1 MNKQS
6 LIALTLMGAWLA
18 APFAYA
24 ADPIRLE
31 QAVLRALQSNP
42 ALAAEAATLRSTEA
56 RAALQGLAPAYT
68 VGGEFENFAGTG
80 AASGIKSAEATL
92 RLGVVL
98 ELGDKR
104 EARQALGR
112 AEVSQQRQRTEAV
125 RLELASTT
133 ATRFVEVVAAQER
146 LAFTKERI
154 ALAQRTRGEVAKWVA
169 AARNPDSD
177 LNTAEIAVTEAELE
191 QQRAEQ
197 KLASA
202 RLTLASTWGAP
213 APDFVEAQADFNT
226 LPVAESFD
234 ALALRL
240 PMTPEQRAATFE
252 VDTLTARR
260 KVAHA
265 SGQPDVNFSIGVRR
279 LQGTSDQ
286 ALVMAVNV
294 PLGSQARAAYSIA
307 DLDAQIDA
315 VNARRDA
322 LRHERYQ
329 ELFGKYQELTQA
341 RQEVESLRTSM
352 IPKAEK
358 TLAITRRGFDEGR
371 FSFFVF
377 AQAQKALFDLRARSV
392 DATARYHASL
402 VDIERLTA
410 TAQGV
415 TP

>member
-1 MNKQS
+1 MNKQF

>member
-1 MNKQS
+1 
-6 LIALTLMGAWLA
+6 
-18 APFAYA
+18 
-24 ADPIRLE
+24 
-31 QAVLRALQSNP
+31 
-42 ALAAEAATLRSTEA
+42 
-56 RAALQGLAPAYT
+56 
-68 VGGEFENFAGTG
+68 
-80 AASGIKSAEATL
+80 
-92 RLGVVL
+92 
-98 ELGDKR
+98 
-104 EARQALGR
+104 
-112 AEVSQQRQRTEAV
+112 
-125 RLELASTT
+125 LELASTT